1 MLDRAEMS
9 IVRLMELIRSRQ
21 AVVGV
26 IGMGYVGLPLMLA
39 ATGQGFRVLGFDTND
54 GRVVSL
60 NQGQSPLKHVKAE
73 LIGAVQ
79 AQKLFEAT
87 SDFSRLVEA
96 DCIVICVPTPLTDH
110 REPDLSFVEAS
121 AQAISK
127 VLRPGQL
134 IVLEFDELPRNY
146 G

>member
-39 ATGQGFRVLGFDTND
+39 ATGQGFRVLGFDTNED
-54 GRVVSL
+54 RVVSL

-87 SDFSRLVEA
+87 
-96 DCIVICVPTPLTDH
+96 VIF
-110 REPDLSFVEAS
+110 PDLS
-121 AQAISK
+121 K
-127 VLRPGQL
+127 R
-134 IVLEFDELPRNY
+134 IVL
-146 G
+146 